1 MKETHEITHQVLMLG
16 DLLKKVWAGRLR
28 IGAFD
33 SGRADTHETE
43 ILLDSVRRSI
53 PMGTITVW
61 NTNEDH
67 EIHKERNTSPQ
78 RLRPNGSVWYAID
91 GAQRLER
98 LAEML
103 TPPAAATKLN
113 GGAERAY
120 VNVASNR
127 ITVTE
132 GNPSSPGLLPLN
144 CLFDTGSY
152 LREIAG
158 MTKADLDNADIIAS
172 TFRDYQIQ
180 VTELTNCTRKI
191 IDLIRERKTLRA

>member
-33 SGRADTHETE
+33 SRRADTHETE
-43 ILLDSVRRSI
+43 MLLDSVRRSI
-53 PMGTITVW
+53 PMGAITVW

-120 VNVASNR
+120 INVASNR

-132 GNPSSPGLLPLN
+132 GNPSSPDLLPLN
-144 CLFDTGSY
+144 CLFDTRSY
-152 LREIAG
+152 LQEIAG
-158 MTKADLDNADIIAS
+158 MTKADLDNADVIAS